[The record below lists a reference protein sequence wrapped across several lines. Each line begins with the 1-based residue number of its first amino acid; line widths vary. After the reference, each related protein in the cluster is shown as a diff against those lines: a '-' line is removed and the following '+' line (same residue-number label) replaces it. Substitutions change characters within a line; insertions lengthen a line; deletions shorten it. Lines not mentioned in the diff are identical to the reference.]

1 MQNEIT
7 DGITPEERAAME
19 AMRAQLKAAA
29 QAQRDTQTEFY
40 ADDLRSD
47 YLKKGECAVF
57 ICADSQDVKRVDDV
71 AFAIMEE
78 ADELAPRFSALPLRD
93 TLQDALD
100 RLKAENAS
108 IPPLVFVPDGT
119 EKSLQEMEAAAGR
132 VGFNEHA
139 AAIIADVH
147 GLPDAEMVAAVRDA
161 HARALD
167 AAKELEAQRRE
178 EAGCSDEESGRIA
191 QELRVRD
198 MLRGRDGYRRRT
210 TGGAYTRIQTGIG
223 FVDDLLGGGL
233 STVLTLF
240 GARTGI
246 GKTTLCLQ
254 IADSIAESGRPVL
267 YAALEMTADELAAKS
282 IARIYNQA
290 ADNTVSYGELL
301 ENRVPDN
308 VNRSALRAAEDRY
321 FDWAEKNMY
330 VRAGREPAAKIAQAA
345 QDIAQTV
352 GIAPVV
358 FVDYLQYLLP
368 ADARLT
374 DKQNTDS
381 NVDAVKRICQTLH
394 TPVIAISS
402 LNRASYGSMVK
413 DNNSSRPRRD
423 DEWFE
428 VFESG
433 CKESGGIE
441 YTAEIQL
448 FMRRLSQAE
457 RRDDLPEWEYPTR
470 LYLGKNRAGRGFKTQ
485 DVIFNGWR
493 GSFEQWSG
501 RDAKNYAGNADDIR
515 TLFDAKRERQRAKR
529 GGR

>member
-1 MQNEIT
+1 MENMENELT
-7 DGITPEERAAME
+7 GGIPPEERAALD
-19 AMRAQLKAAA
+19 ALQAKLQADSDA
-29 QAQRDTQTEFY
+29 QAAHRDTQTAFY
-40 ADDLRSD
+40 ADDLRGD
-47 YLKKGECAVF
+47 YLKKGNGAVF
-57 ICADSQDVKRVDDV
+57 ICADSQDVPRVDAV
-71 AFAIMEE
+71 ARASMDE
-78 ADELAPRFSALPLRD
+78 AGGLRFYALPVRD
-93 TLQDALD
+93 TLQNALD
-100 RLKAENAS
+100 RLKAENVS

-119 EKSLQEMEAAAGR
+119 EKSGKEMAAAAGR
-132 VGFNEHA
+132 ARFNDCT
-139 AAIIADVH
+139 AIIAELH
-147 GLPDAEMVAAVRDA
+147 GLPDAELDAAVREA

-167 AAKELEAQRRE
+167 AAKERE
-178 EAGCSDEESGRIA
+178 DAGCSDAESGRIA
-191 QELRVRD
+191 QELRVQN

-210 TGGAYTRIQTGIG
+210 TGGAYARIPTGVG

-233 STVLTLF
+233 PTVLTLF

-254 IADSIAESGRPVL
+254 LADSIAESERPVL

-301 ENRVPDN
+301 ENRLPDN
-308 VNRSALRAAEDRY
+308 VSRFALRAAEDRY
-321 FDWAEKNMY
+321 FEWAGKYMY
-330 VRAGREPAAKIAQAA
+330 VRTGREPAAKIAQAA

-358 FVDYLQYLLP
+358 FIDYLQYLLP
-368 ADARLT
+368 ADTRLT

-381 NVDAVKRICQTLH
+381 NVDAVKRISQTLH

-413 DNNSSRPRRD
+413 NGTENRPRRD

-428 VFESG
+428 LFESG

-448 FMRRLSQAE
+448 FMRRLSTAE
-457 RRDDLPEWEYPTR
+457 RRDDLPAWEYPTR
-470 LYLGKNRAGRGFKTQ
+470 LYLGKNRAGRGFRTQ
-485 DVIFNGWR
+485 DVVFNGWR
-493 GSFEQWSG
+493 GSFEQWSA
-501 RDAKNYAGNADDIR
+501 RDAIDYAGNAEDIR
-515 TLFDAKRERQRAKR
+515 TLFDVKKEHQRAKR
-529 GGR
+529 GSRR